1 MSVRI
6 GKAADAPPFQE
17 AARHALEDSQLR
29 HNMRHATRV
38 IRNKRNNIVG
48 ELPDWEQLR
57 ASASAIKSHVMR
69 YLDLYLEQFESNV
82 IKAGG
87 HVHWATDADEA
98 RQIIRGLVEQHG
110 SKEVIKVKT
119 MTSEEIE
126 LNPELAAHG
135 ITPYETDL
143 AELIIQL
150 GEDFSSHFVVPAL
163 HINHLQIR
171 QIFRRKMPLEQMG
184 LPNLGDQPPEL
195 AEAARRYL
203 RERFLRVKAGVSG
216 ANFAVAETGSLVVVE
231 SEGNGRMCLTLP
243 DVLISVVGIEKV
255 VPRFQDLE
263 VFFNMLARS
272 ATGERMSPYVSVW
285 TAVNASD
292 GPKEFHVVLL
302 DNGRTRVLQDEEG
315 RQALHCIRCAAC
327 LNACPVYGR
336 TGGHAYGAV
345 YPGPIGAILMPQLQ
359 AMEHSQSLPYASSLC
374 GACYEACPV
383 KINIPEV
390 LIHLR
395 SKLVQEKQG
404 HIGGKLSRENLGMK
418 TMGRVFQSEWLLRK
432 AHRLARLGQGP
443 FLDDNVV
450 SSMPGLSAWTRGRD
464 LPAIPKQSFR
474 EWWKKRQKTEG
485 AANSRE

>member
-1 MSVRI
+1 
-6 GKAADAPPFQE
+6 
-17 AARHALEDSQLR
+17 
-29 HNMRHATRV
+29 
-38 IRNKRNNIVG
+38 
-48 ELPDWEQLR
+48 
-57 ASASAIKSHVMR
+57 
-69 YLDLYLEQFESNV
+69 
-82 IKAGG
+82 
-87 HVHWATDADEA
+87 
-98 RQIIRGLVEQHG
+98 VEQHG
-110 SKEVIKVKT
+110 GKEVIKVKT
-119 MTSEEIE
+119 MTSEEVE
-126 LNPELAAHG
+126 LNSELAAHG

-171 QIFRRKMPLEQMG
+171 QIFKRKMPLEEMG
-184 LPNLGDQPPEL
+184 LPDLGDQPPEL

-203 RERFLRVKAGVSG
+203 RERFLRVKIGISG

-243 DVLISVVGIEKV
+243 DVLISLVGIEKV

-285 TAVNASD
+285 TAVNPSD

-302 DNGRTRVLQDEEG
+302 DNGRTRVLQDDEG

-404 HIGGKLSRENLGMK
+404 HLGGKLSRENLGMK
-418 TMGRVFQSEWLLRK
+418 TMSKVFQSEWLLRR

-443 FLDDNVV
+443 FVHDDVV
-450 SSMPGLSAWTRGRD
+450 AAMPGLSAWTRGRD

-474 EWWKKRQKTEG
+474 EWWRDRQKKNG
-485 AANSRE
+485 AAATNSAFRRE

>member
-1 MSVRI
+1 MSIRI
-6 GKAADAPPFQE
+6 GNAAEAPPFQE

-29 HNMRHATRV
+29 HNMRHATHV

-57 ASASAIKSHVMR
+57 AAASATKAHVMR
-69 YLDLYLEQFESNV
+69 YLDLYLEQFEQNV

-87 HVHWATDADEA
+87 HVHWAGDADEA
-98 RQIIRGLVEQHG
+98 RSIIRGLVEQHG
-110 SKEVIKVKT
+110 GKEVIKVKT

-171 QIFRRKMPLEQMG
+171 QIFKRKMPLEQLG
-184 LPNLGDQPPEL
+184 LPDLGEKPPEL

-203 RERFLRVKAGVSG
+203 REKFLRVKIGVSG

-243 DVLISVVGIEKV
+243 DVLISLVGIEKV
-255 VPRFQDLE
+255 VPTFQDLE

-285 TAVNASD
+285 TAVNPND

-302 DNGRTRVLQDEEG
+302 DNGRTRVLEDEEG

-359 AMEHSQSLPYASSLC
+359 ALEHSQSLPYASSLC

-395 SKLVQEKQG
+395 SELVQGKQSR
-404 HIGGKLSRENLGMK
+404 IRGKLSKENLGMK
-418 TMGRVFQSEWLLRK
+418 MMSRVFQSESRLRR
-432 AHRLARLGQGP
+432 AHKLARLGQGP
-443 FLDDNVV
+443 FKADGVV
-450 SSMPGLSAWTRGRD
+450 SSMPGFSAWTRSRD

-474 EWWKKRQKTEG
+474 EWWHERQREKR
-485 AANSRE
+485 A

>member
-6 GKAADAPPFQE
+6 GRAAEAPPFQQ

-29 HNMRHATRV
+29 HNMRHATHV

-57 ASASAIKSHVMR
+57 AAASATKAHVMR
-69 YLDLYLEQFESNV
+69 YLDLYLEQFEANV

-87 HVHWATDADEA
+87 HVHWANDADEA

-110 SKEVIKVKT
+110 GKEVIKVKT

-171 QIFRRKMPLEQMG
+171 QIFKRKMPLEKMG
-184 LPNLGDQPPEL
+184 MQDLGEKPPEL

-203 RERFLRVKAGVSG
+203 REKFLRVKIGVSG

-243 DVLISVVGIEKV
+243 DVLISLVGIEKV
-255 VPRFQDLE
+255 VPTFQDLE

-302 DNGRTRVLQDEEG
+302 DNGRTRVLENEEG

-327 LNACPVYGR
+327 LNACPVYER

-395 SKLVQEKQG
+395 SELVQAKQKR
-404 HIGGKLSRENLGMK
+404 IRGKLSKENLGMK
-418 TMGRVFQSEWLLRK
+418 TMSRVFQSEGLLRQ

-443 FLDDNVV
+443 FVHDGVI

-464 LPAIPKQSFR
+464 LSAIPKQSFR
-474 EWWKKRQKTEG
+474 DWWRKEKIKK
-485 AANSRE
+485 

>member
-6 GKAADAPPFQE
+6 GKAAEAPPFQE

-29 HNMRHATRV
+29 HNVRHATHV
-38 IRNKRNNIVG
+38 IRNKRDKIVG

-57 ASASAIKSHVMR
+57 AAASATKAHLMR

-87 HVHWATDADEA
+87 HVHWANDADEA
-98 RQIIRGLVEQHG
+98 RQIIRSLVEEHG

-126 LNPELAAHG
+126 LNAELAAHG
-135 ITPYETDL
+135 ISPYETDL

-171 QIFRRKMPLEQMG
+171 QIFKQKMPLEKMG
-184 LPNLGDQPPEL
+184 MPDLGEKPPEL

-203 RERFLRVKAGVSG
+203 REKFLRVKVGVSG

-243 DVLISVVGIEKV
+243 EMLISVVGIEKL
-255 VPRFQDLE
+255 VPTFQDLE

-302 DNGRTRVLQDEEG
+302 DNGRTSVLADDEG
-315 RQALHCIRCAAC
+315 RQALNCIRCAAC

-359 AMEHSQSLPYASSLC
+359 AMEHSKSLPYASSLC

-395 SKLVQEKQG
+395 SELVQGKRSHLG
-404 HIGGKLSRENLGMK
+404 AKLSKESLGMK
-418 TMGRVFQSEWLLRK
+418 MMSRVFQSEWLLRR
-432 AHRLARLGQGP
+432 AHKLARLGQGP
-443 FLDDNVV
+443 FMDNGVV
-450 SSMPGLSAWTRGRD
+450 PSMPGMSAWTRGRD

-474 EWWKKRQKTEG
+474 EWWRKRQEQKS
-485 AANSRE
+485 A

>member
-1 MSVRI
+1 MSIRI
-6 GKAADAPPFQE
+6 GRAAEAPPFQK
-17 AARHALEDSQLR
+17 AARQALQDSQLR
-29 HNMRHATRV
+29 HNMRHATHV
-38 IRNKRNNIVG
+38 IRNKRNNVVG

-57 ASASAIKSHVMR
+57 AAASATKAHVMR
-69 YLDLYLEQFESNV
+69 YLDLYLEQFEANV
-82 IKAGG
+82 TKAGG
-87 HVHWATDADEA
+87 HVHWASDADEA
-98 RQIIRGLVEQHG
+98 GRIIRELVEQHG
-110 SKEVIKVKT
+110 GKEVIKVKT
-119 MTSEEIE
+119 MTSEEVE
-126 LNPELAAHG
+126 LNSELAAHG
-135 ITPYETDL
+135 VTPYETDL

-171 QIFRRKMPLEQMG
+171 EIFKRKMPLEQMG
-184 LPNLGDQPPEL
+184 MQGLGEKPPEL

-203 RERFLRVKAGVSG
+203 REKFLRVKIGISG

-243 DVLISVVGIEKV
+243 DVLISLVGIEKV
-255 VPRFQDLE
+255 VPTFQDFE

-285 TAVNASD
+285 TAVNSSD
-292 GPKEFHVVLL
+292 GPREFHVVLL
-302 DNGRTRVLQDEEG
+302 DNGRTRVLENEEG

-327 LNACPVYGR
+327 LNACPVYAR

-359 AMEHSQSLPYASSLC
+359 GMEHSQSLPYASSLC

-395 SKLVQEKQG
+395 SELVQEKQK
-404 HIGGKLSRENLGMK
+404 HVAGKLSKENLGMK
-418 TMGRVFQSEWLLRK
+418 AMSRVFRSEWLLRR
-432 AHRLARLGQGP
+432 AHRMARLGQGP
-443 FLDDNVV
+443 FVEDGVI

-474 EWWKKRQKTEG
+474 EWWHERGKK
-485 AANSRE
+485 